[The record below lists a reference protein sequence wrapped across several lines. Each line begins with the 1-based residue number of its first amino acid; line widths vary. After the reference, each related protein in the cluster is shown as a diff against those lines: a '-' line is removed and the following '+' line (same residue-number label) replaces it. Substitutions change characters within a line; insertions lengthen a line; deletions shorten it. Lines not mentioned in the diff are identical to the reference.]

1 MSFWNKVKDFVGI
14 DDNYDDEDY
23 YDYEESKDDYETG
36 QNDTEEQKTTF
47 ETNKEERPRRS
58 STYNSYTTSSDIY
71 KSTDAGVNMSTRYNS
86 SNDDMVVT
94 IKEPLK
100 YEDGKQIIDDV
111 KQGKTVVLN
120 LEMLEIDNKTQIFYF
135 VSGGVYALEGSIQ
148 NVTKDIYVLVPSGV
162 QVDGKLK
169 DKLSE
174 KSIYQI

>member
-14 DDNYDDEDY
+14 EDNYDDEDY
-23 YDYEESKDDYETG
+23 QDYEESKYD
-36 QNDTEEQKTTF
+36 NDTVQNVIDENKVTF
-47 ETNKEERPRRS
+47 ETSKEDKARKF
-58 STYNSYTTSSDIY
+58 STYRSYSTSSDNY
-71 KSTDAGVNMSTRYNS
+71 KESDSMNMRTKYNS

-120 LEMLEIDNKTQIFYF
+120 LEMLEVDNKTQIFYF

-148 NVTKDIYVLVPSGV
+148 NVTKDIYVLVPDGV
-162 QVDGKLK
+162 KVDGKLK